1 MRNFLDV
8 GLLYRDGKPMI
19 YDSGDYVACL
29 HKAMEAFD
37 YAAMRRE
44 QIAARQQRRYLGIG
58 MATFVEGGGLGPYEG
73 AVVRVEPGTGRVMV
87 QSGAGTQG
95 QGHETVLAQICA
107 EVLDVDIDQVDVV
120 TGDTAGIGQGM
131 GTFGSRVAVL
141 GGNAVYV
148 AASQVR
154 HKALRLA
161 ATLLQVEPAL
171 GWADGRAFLKSDPGR
186 GHTLGELA
194 HVADI
199 GMGFGMSAPHA
210 DWGQRWKPRTT
221 SKPNALHM
229 RVVCI

>member
-1 MRNFLDV
+1 
-8 GLLYRDGKPMI
+8 
-19 YDSGDYVACL
+19 
-29 HKAMEAFD
+29 
-37 YAAMRRE
+37 
-44 QIAARQQRRYLGIG
+44 
-58 MATFVEGGGLGPYEG
+58 
-73 AVVRVEPGTGRVMV
+73 
-87 QSGAGTQG
+87 
-95 QGHETVLAQICA
+95 VLAQICA
-107 EVLDVDIDQVDVV
+107 EVLDVDIDQVDVA

-161 ATLLQVEPAL
+161 AALLQVEPHML
-171 GWADGRAFLKSDPGR
+171 DWADGRAFLKSDPGL

-210 DWGQRWKPRTT
+210 DWEPALKATHYFKAERATYSSGVHMIVVEVDADTGQVQVLRRGGGRLWQSARSVAHVRPDSGWCGAGYQRSTLRGTT
-221 SKPNALHM
+221 V
-229 RVVCI
+229 R